1 MGQTEEDRVK
11 FTSVDIRTQNEQSV
25 LFLNALRNLDKGL
38 IDYLLETALDSRGR
52 NVTLNV
58 LDMLS
63 GWGRSS

>member
-1 MGQTEEDRVK
+1 MGLTEEDRVK
-11 FTSVDIRTQNEQSV
+11 FTSVDTKTQNEQSV
-25 LFLNALRNLDKGL
+25 LFLKALQNLDKSL